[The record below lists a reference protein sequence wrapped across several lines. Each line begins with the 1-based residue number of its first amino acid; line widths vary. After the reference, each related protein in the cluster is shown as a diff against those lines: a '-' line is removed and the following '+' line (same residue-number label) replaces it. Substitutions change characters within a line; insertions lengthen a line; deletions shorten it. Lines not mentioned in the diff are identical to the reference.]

1 MQQSFRADV
10 TTFYTYVDQVPW
22 RGYELHVGR
31 RSYAGV
37 FPPTTA
43 RRPSGC
49 AGPRHCRATYAGP
62 GRTAPRP
69 CWTPSPPPRPPW
81 DERLRSGRV
90 VSRVRGIV
98 DPPNY
103 VRQAYGAGWAL
114 VGDAGYHRDPM
125 TGHGITDAF
134 RDAELLADALHVAL
148 ADPVARRPR
157 SGATSDDA
165 TTRSPTCS
173 R

>member
-1 MQQSFRADV
+1 M
-10 TTFYTYVDQVPW
+10 TNFYTYVDQVPW

-37 FPPTTA
+37 FPTHDGQAAVWLCRPTA
-43 RRPSGC
+43 QSSDVLR
-49 AGPRHCRATYAGP
+49 AGAHRAEALVDAVAA
-62 GRTAPRP
+62 TAPALGQ
-69 CWTPSPPPRPPW
+69 
-81 DERLRSGRV
+81 RLRSGRV

-98 DPPNY
+98 DPPNH

-148 ADPVARRPR
+148 LDPGCEEAALRRYQR
-157 SGATSDDA
+157 RA